1 MGNKMSL
8 PFMDSEICLPYMGAK
23 NVSLYGRQN
32 VSLNGCQKCVPIRAP
47 KMCPYMGAKNV
58 SLHGPKNV
66 SLYVFLYCLSS

>member
-8 PFMDSEICLPYMGAK
+8 PYMDSEICLPYMGAK

-47 KMCPYMGAKNV
+47 KMCPYMCSYIVLALECGKIATRGRGA
-58 SLHGPKNV
+58 
-66 SLYVFLYCLSS
+66 